1 MMQLTLDSQ
10 AGINTIS
17 AVSPGEIRIGE
28 RRIRSSVLVGVRD
41 IIADWPVP
49 AISNVDAAAMDAI
62 FALEPEIVILGTG
75 RTLVFPDA
83 GIGALALSKNI
94 GMEVMDTAAACRTF
108 NILASEGRQVVAG
121 LVIE

>member
-1 MMQLTLDSQ
+1 MQLTLDSQ

-28 RRIRSSVLVGVRD
+28 RRIRSSVLIGVRD

-49 AISNVDAAAMDAI
+49 AISNLDAAAMDAI

-75 RTLVFPDA
+75 RTLVFPDV
-83 GIGALALSKNI
+83 GIRALALSRNI
-94 GMEVMDTAAACRTF
+94 GMEIMDTAAACRTF
-108 NILASEGRQVVAG
+108 NILANEGRHVVAG